1 MPVEDALVKV
11 LRLQTQRRR
20 IQYMRRNVR
29 VDYRLRMERI
39 KKAEEKIKLRHDKAF
54 EELRKEVLPDEVPLK
69 PYE

>member
-1 MPVEDALVKV
+1 
-11 LRLQTQRRR
+11 
-20 IQYMRRNVR
+20 MRRNVR

-39 KKAEEKIKLRHDKAF
+39 KKAEEKIKIRHDKAF